1 MNERKLP
8 CVNTLLLNRY
18 MKEQDFEAARDQA
31 LEAYQAEAIAE
42 PITEDDVY
50 EFACSLEL
58 ASASNAREA
67 LAEKL
72 RQCVASQGLQSQ
84 HEKMAALG
92 WLVHC
97 MVEENR
103 HHRAEQRF
111 WDEQ

>member
-1 MNERKLP
+1 MQYDSDPQDERQHHL
-8 CVNTLLLNRY
+8 
-18 MKEQDFEAARDQA
+18 DSA
-31 LEAYQAEAIAE
+31 LEAYQADAIAE
-42 PITEDDVY
+42 RITEDDVY

-58 ASASNAREA
+58 ASASKSREA

-72 RQCVASQGLQSQ
+72 RQCVATQGTQAQ
-84 HEKMAALG
+84 ADKMAALG

-103 HHRAEQRF
+103 YHRAEQRF